1 MTRRL
6 VTAGVASLA
15 LLALASCTSPSP
27 HAAGHRTRSP
37 QVAAGRIAA
46 IRRTMNCNRR
56 LPPSNAPLGTAPTPD
71 IRRGPVVA
79 VICEYEYK
87 DRYGP
92 GPSHLAGQLTLGVR
106 AADGL
111 VAVLDGATPVQP
123 SFTSCGVDTQ
133 SSHSEDVLLGYL
145 TGPVT
150 SVIVTVPACQG
161 PTVVSADG
169 RSFGLSWPV
178 IRALLYSAADASG
191 NRGPRAPELTGLS
204 LAAAATA
211 ARRHGLALQLSAVV
225 TDPGHPFGS
234 VLYQAL
240 PAGTRSRLRNGPS
253 VGVIVAIGP
262 APPCTPGQLRLTY
275 RGNGAIRGQD
285 WGAVVISD
293 IGTEPCRLPGS
304 AWITGLDRAGRP
316 VTKAHATKA
325 TAPII
330 LSPHTAPI
338 QDGVAAPYG
347 IPPPPGD
354 LAGAITLFDGFRLVP
369 YSIAGT
375 LCRPNW
381 VIPAAWLVAIGG
393 LSATVPNTDPRGPTP
408 IVPSGA
414 FVTCEG
420 KLFPGLTYY
429 GLIPG

>member
-46 IRRTMNCNRR
+46 IRRTMHCNRR
-56 LPPSNAPLGTAPTPD
+56 LPPSNAPLGTVPTPA
-71 IRRGPVVA
+71 IRPGPVVA

-92 GPSHLAGQLTLGVR
+92 GPSHLAGQLTLGAR

-111 VAVLDGATPVQP
+111 VAVLDGATPAQP
-123 SFTSCGVDTQ
+123 SFTSCEMDTQ

-204 LAAAATA
+204 LATAATA
-211 ARRHGLALQLSAVV
+211 TRRHGLALQLSAVV
-225 TDPGHPFGS
+225 TDPGAPLR
-234 VLYQAL
+234 VRAL
-240 PAGTRSRLRNGPS
+240 PGPS
-253 VGVIVAIGP
+253 
-262 APPCTPGQLRLTY
+262 
-275 RGNGAIRGQD
+275 
-285 WGAVVISD
+285 
-293 IGTEPCRLPGS
+293 
-304 AWITGLDRAGRP
+304 GRHP
-316 VTKAHATKA
+316 
-325 TAPII
+325 
-330 LSPHTAPI
+330 LSPA
-338 QDGVAAPYG
+338 QRA
-347 IPPPPGD
+347 
-354 LAGAITLFDGFRLVP
+354 FRRRHRGHRACASLH
-369 YSIAGT
+369 A
-375 LCRPNW
+375 
-381 VIPAAWLVAIGG
+381 
-393 LSATVPNTDPRGPTP
+393 GPTP
-408 IVPSGA
+408 ADLPGQRRHQ
-414 FVTCEG
+414 G
-420 KLFPGLTYY
+420 PGL
-429 GLIPG
+429 GSRRDQRHRH